1 MGDVPGTKVWV
12 GNLGSTCEERDLRDE
27 FSKFGELNKVWV
39 ARNPPGFAF
48 VWFADDRDAGDAVRE
63 IDGKSIAG
71 REWRVEVSHQ
81 RGRDRGPPGGGYGGG
96 GGGGGYGG
104 GGGGGGGGYGAPR
117 VGGAAP
123 RTGYKV
129 RITGLPEGMRWSE
142 LKDFVRKAGD
152 VTYADVRGDEGVA
165 EFSNRDDMSRAVR
178 ELDDTYFADRRIRVD
193 YDDGGSGRGRSRSPV
208 RRRSRSPPPRRG
220 SPPRGRS
227 RSPPGRGRSPYGRSR
242 SRSPVRDRY

>member
-48 VWFADDRDAGDAVRE
+48 VWFADDRDASDAVRE
-63 IDGKSIAG
+63 VDGRSIAG
-71 REWRVEVSHQ
+71 REWRVEIVSRHHVWVA
-81 RGRDRGPPGGGYGGG
+81 RNPPGFAFVWFADERDAGDAVREIDGRSIGG
-96 GGGGGYGG
+96 
-104 GGGGGGGGYGAPR
+104 P
-117 VGGAAP
+117 AP

-193 YDDGGSGRGRSRSPV
+193 YDDAGSSRGRSRSPV

-242 SRSPVRDRY
+242 SRSPPRGDRY

>member
-48 VWFADDRDAGDAVRE
+48 VWFADDRDAGDAVKE

-104 GGGGGGGGYGAPR
+104 GGGGGGGGYGPAADTAA
-117 VGGAAP
+117 VAAAVATGGAAAAAAGTALLASAAP
-123 RTGYKV
+123 RPALAT
-129 RITGLPEGMRWSE
+129 RSASPACPRAC
-142 LKDFVRKAGD
+142 AGQ
-152 VTYADVRGDEGVA
+152 
-165 EFSNRDDMSRAVR
+165 S
-178 ELDDTYFADRRIRVD
+178 
-193 YDDGGSGRGRSRSPV
+193 
-208 RRRSRSPPPRRG
+208 
-220 SPPRGRS
+220 
-227 RSPPGRGRSPYGRSR
+227 
-242 SRSPVRDRY
+242 

>member
-48 VWFADDRDAGDAVRE
+48 VWFSDDRDAGDAVKE

-71 REWRVEVSHQ
+71 REWRVEISHQ
-81 RGRDRGPPGGGYGGG
+81 RGRDRGGGG

-104 GGGGGGGGYGAPR
+104 GYGGGGGYGAPR
-117 VGGAAP
+117 SGGAAP

-193 YDDGGSGRGRSRSPV
+193 YDDAGSSRGRSRSPA

-242 SRSPVRDRY
+242 SRSPPRRDDRY